1 MQKCAVRSI
10 FLLILFC
17 GIMLYRVIPAKA
29 EQYSG
34 KCGENV
40 HWEYD
45 KTTFTLTI
53 SGNGKITSSPWLDEF
68 DEKQWGVDVVITDG
82 VTSIPEGA
90 FRFMWMDNVTI
101 GADVIE
107 IGNAAFSDCY
117 IKKLQLPESVREIG
131 KCAFNTCEKLK
142 EINLQ
147 YVEQIGE
154 RAFEGCESLEK
165 VTFGK
170 NLKKLSKGAF
180 RDCLGLTEIE
190 FQGGSPQIAKTAFKN
205 DRFLKKITNHSEV
218 SIPLGKLDKDL
229 FWYQDGKKVTSVS
242 SGKTARCKGRLF
254 RVTYKD
260 LKGKFEGKLPK
271 TYRYAEDKYLPTK
284 AKRKGYFFYGWSM
297 SGLWLSDLCDIRG
310 NLTLTPI
317 WIKYDVTKLNSSKRK
332 LTYEISKKYDYFSS
346 RTAEI
351 RCSTNMDMKKSKIAR
366 CYNLWKGSFTLKKL
380 KKGKKYYVQF
390 RTRDEDS
397 KSPWSNPIVIKN

>member
-34 KCGENV
+34 KCGEDVYWN
-40 HWEYD
+40 YD
-45 KTTFTLTI
+45 EAANTLTI
-53 SGNGKITSSPWLDEF
+53 SGNGKMTSSPWRDQF
-68 DEKQWGVDVVITDG
+68 DEEQWGVDVVISEG
-82 VTSIPEGA
+82 VTSIAENA
-90 FRFMWMDNVTI
+90 FAFLWLGEVVI
-101 GADVIE
+101 GSDVAEIE
-107 IGNAAFSDCY
+107 QSAFDDCY
-117 IKKLQLPESVREIG
+117 IEKLQLPESVKKIG
-131 KCAFNTCEKLK
+131 KCTFGMCIELK

-190 FQGGSPQIAKTAFKN
+190 FQGGSPKIAKTAFKN
-205 DRFLKKITNHSEV
+205 DRFLKKIANHSEV

-229 FWYQDGKKVTSVS
+229 FWYQDGKKVTSVT
-242 SGKTARCKGRLF
+242 SGKTAKCKGRLF
-254 RVTYKD
+254 RVTYKE

-284 AKRKGYFFYGWSM
+284 AERKGYFFYGWSM

-351 RCSTNMDMKKSKIAR
+351 RYSTNNDMKESKNAR

>member
-1 MQKCAVRSI
+1 
-10 FLLILFC
+10 
-17 GIMLYRVIPAKA
+17 MLYRVIPAKA

-34 KCGENV
+34 KCGEDVYWN
-40 HWEYD
+40 YD
-45 KTTFTLTI
+45 EAANTLTI
-53 SGNGKITSSPWLDEF
+53 SGNGKMTSSPWRDQF
-68 DEKQWGVDVVITDG
+68 DEEQWGVDVVISEG
-82 VTSIPEGA
+82 VTSIAENA
-90 FRFMWMDNVTI
+90 FAFLWLGEVVI
-101 GADVIE
+101 GSDVAEIE
-107 IGNAAFSDCY
+107 QSAFDDCY
-117 IKKLQLPESVREIG
+117 IEKLQLPESVKKIG
-131 KCAFNTCEKLK
+131 KCTFGMCTELK

-165 VTFGK
+165 VTFGE

-190 FQGGSPQIAKTAFKN
+190 FQGGSPQITKTAFKN

-284 AKRKGYFFYGWSM
+284 AERKGYFFYGWSM

-351 RCSTNMDMKKSKIAR
+351 RYSANKDMKKSKIAR